1 MTNILI
7 AITAYFID
15 RIFGEFKFFRH
26 PVKYIGDMITWF
38 EENYYQDSFIRG
50 VYLVIFI
57 VGSIGFISL
66 LIEEYISYFFSL
78 LNIVTSAFIAS
89 MFISHKLLY
98 DSVTKVLTS
107 DYKNEALAKLLR
119 EDTKDMSENDIY
131 RITIETYAKRLNTD
145 FIAPIFYL
153 IFFGLPGIITYKAI
167 RTLDSMV
174 GSKTQKYE
182 QYGKA
187 AALLDDLASY
197 IPARITAVL
206 IMLVSSQKDV
216 FSFYENA
223 KKHESPNTGHPLTAM
238 AMALGIK
245 LGAGK
250 IRFGE
255 GREEITQEDVRAALK
270 LGRI

>member
-26 PVKYIGDMITWF
+26 PVKYFEDMITWF

-50 VYLVIFI
+50 VYLVLFI
-57 VGSIGFISL
+57 VGSIGFVSI

-89 MFISHKLLY
+89 MFISHKKLY
-98 DSVTKVLTS
+98 DSVKKILTS
-107 DYKNEALAKLLR
+107 DYKNEALEHLLKQ
-119 EDTKDMSENDIY
+119 DTKDMCENDIY
-131 RITIETYAKRLNTD
+131 KVAIQTYAKRLNTD

-167 RTLDSMV
+167 RTLDAMV
-174 GSKTQKYE
+174 GSKTQKYK
-182 QYGKA
+182 QYAKA
-187 AALLDDLASY
+187 AALLDDLANY
-197 IPARITAVL
+197 IPSRITAVI

-216 FSFYENA
+216 FSFYEHGQKYENPNA
-223 KKHESPNTGHPLTAM
+223 GHPITAM
-238 AMALGIK
+238 AMVLGVK
-245 LGAGK
+245 LTK
-250 IRFGE
+250 DTT
-255 GREEITQEDVRAALK
+255 GREEISQEDVKAALRF
-270 LGRI
+270 GRI

>member
-26 PVKYIGDMITWF
+26 PVKYFGDMITWF

-50 VYLVIFI
+50 VYLLVFV
-57 VGSIGFISL
+57 VGSIGFVSI

-78 LNIVTSAFIAS
+78 LNVVTSAFIAS
-89 MFISHKLLY
+89 MFISHKKLY
-98 DSVTKVLTS
+98 DSVKKILTS
-107 DYKNEALAKLLR
+107 DYKNEALANLL
-119 EDTKDMSENDIY
+119 EKDTKGMNESDIY
-131 RITIETYAKRLNTD
+131 KVAIQIYAKRLNTD
-145 FIAPIFYL
+145 FVAPIFYL

-174 GSKTQKYE
+174 GFKTQKYK

-187 AALLDDLASY
+187 TALVDDLANY
-197 IPARITAVL
+197 IPSRITAVI

-216 FSFYENA
+216 FAFYEHGQ
-223 KKHESPNTGHPLTAM
+223 KYESPNTGHPLTAM
-238 AMALGIK
+238 AMALGVK
-245 LGAGK
+245 LGADK
-250 IRFGE
+250 ASFGE
-255 GREEITQEDVRAALK
+255 LREEITQEDVKAALRF
-270 LGRI
+270 GRI

>member
-26 PVKYIGDMITWF
+26 PVKYFEDMITWF

-50 VYLVIFI
+50 VYLVLFI
-57 VGSIGFISL
+57 VGSIGFVST

-78 LNIVTSAFIAS
+78 LNVVTSAFIAS
-89 MFISHKLLY
+89 MFISHKTLY
-98 DSVTKVLTS
+98 DSAKKVLTS
-107 DYKNEALAKLLR
+107 EYKQEALAKLLLAG
-119 EDTKDMSENDIY
+119 TKEMSESDIY
-131 RITIETYAKRLNTD
+131 KVTIQAYAKKLNTD

-174 GSKTQKYE
+174 GFKTQKYE

-187 AALLDDLASY
+187 AALLDTLANY
-197 IPARITAVL
+197 IPARITAVI

-216 FSFYENA
+216 FAFYDDGQ
-223 KKHESPNTGHPLTAM
+223 KHENSNTGHPITAM
-238 AMALGIK
+238 AMALGVK
-245 LGAGK
+245 LTKNTQGREDITQDDVKAAL
-250 IRFGE
+250 RFG
-255 GREEITQEDVRAALK
+255 
-270 LGRI
+270 RI